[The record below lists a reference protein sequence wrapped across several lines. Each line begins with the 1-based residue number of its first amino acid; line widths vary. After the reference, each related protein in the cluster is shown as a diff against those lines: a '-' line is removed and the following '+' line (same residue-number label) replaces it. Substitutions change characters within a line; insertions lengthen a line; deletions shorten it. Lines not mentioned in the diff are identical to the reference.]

1 MSGPAPSG
9 GRPSGRTEWDRM
21 VAGELYR
28 PDDPELT
35 RLRAE
40 ARRVLRLYNASAE
53 GAERESLLE
62 ELLGDR
68 PEGLWIEPPFHCD
81 YGRNISFG
89 RHVYLNFD
97 CVILDVAPVT
107 IGDHVMFGPA
117 VQVYTATHPVDAA
130 ERRAGRELGRPIRIG
145 SDAWIGGGSVLNP
158 GVTIG
163 EAAVIGSGSVLTR
176 DVPGHVVAAG
186 NPCRVIRRL
195 L

>member
-1 MSGPAPSG
+1 MSGPAPSK

-53 GAERESLLE
+53 GEERESLLE

-163 EAAVIGSGSVLTR
+163 DAAVIGSGSVLTR